1 MSRAAGTAPQAPLE
15 SIGLGL
21 LSLSIVLTLVPS
33 TRAQSENGLI
43 GHWKLDDNGPR
54 ELVADSSPS
63 QWHGTCSA
71 NRAEC
76 SVPGK
81 HGRAFRFPAAGTI
94 SLDRHAPALGKLT
107 SFTLSMW
114 IQYDG
119 GESRQL
125 FTFNDGTMNYRIQVE
140 VHQNQLHFGWQ
151 NGGSFTGFGTPSL
164 TWKPG
169 TWYHVVFVN
178 DRKTGKSIL
187 RSNDLVW
194 KTDTNTLAPADLK
207 SPVKRVAI
215 GSLNGGYSFNGCVTD
230 VRLFNRALPL
240 SEQLALEEEVN
251 GWTDEPGRTAAKAAL
266 IEQQRRKQMTAKIR
280 EQFLAEEGSSFDQ
293 ERTSAK
299 SRVAFSA

>member
-1 MSRAAGTAPQAPLE
+1 MRR
-15 SIGLGL
+15 
-21 LSLSIVLTLVPS
+21 V
-33 TRAQSENGLI
+33 
-43 GHWKLDDNGPR
+43 
-54 ELVADSSPS
+54 
-63 QWHGTCSA
+63 
-71 NRAEC
+71 
-76 SVPGK
+76 
-81 HGRAFRFPAAGTI
+81 
-94 SLDRHAPALGKLT
+94 LGKLT

-230 VRLFNRALPL
+230 VRLFNRRCRCPSNWL
-240 SEQLALEEEVN
+240 S
-251 GWTDEPGRTAAKAAL
+251 
-266 IEQQRRKQMTAKIR
+266 RRR
-280 EQFLAEEGSSFDQ
+280 
-293 ERTSAK
+293 
-299 SRVAFSA
+299 